1 MTNADRMHCFRAN
14 TWYRSENTRT
24 VCVFVS
30 PVLIPSSTDRRVDR
44 FHPTRYLSHLPARI
58 FHCMRLRKITTQ
70 RNFLCLWSKI
80 IRKASLAHHKLKQGP
95 HIHQTYD
102 PPSPPTS
109 WENCRAVP
117 SQQLSHVLCG
127 VCRGTK
133 GRLIH
138 TYIHTYFIG
147 SSPRGFSEST
157 HA

>member
-1 MTNADRMHCFRAN
+1 MQDRECIVFERTRDTGQRIHARA
-14 TWYRSENTRT
+14 

-30 PVLIPSSTDRRVDR
+30 PVLIPSSTNRRVDR